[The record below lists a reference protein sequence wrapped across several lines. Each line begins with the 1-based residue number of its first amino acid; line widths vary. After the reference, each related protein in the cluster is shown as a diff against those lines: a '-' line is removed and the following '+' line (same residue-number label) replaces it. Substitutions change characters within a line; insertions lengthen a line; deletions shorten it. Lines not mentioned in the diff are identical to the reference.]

1 MELDL
6 AATQAD
12 IKDETVKEEG
22 EGAPPGTAY
31 PGDGTAYPGDG
42 TAWPGDG
49 SAYPG
54 NGTVYPGFKN
64 C

>member
-12 IKDETVKEEG
+12 IKDEIAEVEG

-31 PGDGTAYPGDG
+31 PGDGTAWPGDG
-42 TAWPGDG
+42 T
-49 SAYPG
+49 AYPG
-54 NGTVYPGFKN
+54 NGTVYPGFKTH
-64 C
+64 

>member
-1 MELDL
+1 MELAL
-6 AATQAD
+6 TATQAD
-12 IKDETVKEEG
+12 IKDEIAKGEG

-31 PGDGTAYPGDG
+31 PGDGTAWPGDG

-54 NGTVYPGFKN
+54 NGTVYPGFKTH
-64 C
+64 